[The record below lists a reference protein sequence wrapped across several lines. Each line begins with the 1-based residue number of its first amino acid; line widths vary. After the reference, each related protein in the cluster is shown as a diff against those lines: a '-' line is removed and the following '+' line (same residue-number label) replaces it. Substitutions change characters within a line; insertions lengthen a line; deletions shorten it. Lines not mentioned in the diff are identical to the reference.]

1 MLSNHTNSPTSQGG
15 SGGGG
20 GINTELKSI
29 EATVTARTTS
39 YESSDL
45 SSPSIDQGLLV
56 LPVTPDGTKKG
67 EIDTSS
73 VDGSE
78 GSTISPLEDEQ
89 IWMTASERSDNC
101 VTEDNT
107 KAQVA
112 GNSTSNGEEKVSI
125 SAGWTVHLAES
136 VSQMEGELD
145 EALTTAAEAGRNQ
158 AKAEDDLVKAQL
170 KAESEAKRLRVRLE
184 EMIQENLML
193 ELRFEST
200 QEDIK
205 DKAKQHAR
213 EKWELQVR
221 MDAELEAIRTERR
234 TLLIRV
240 ASLEEENDVLTGK
253 LLAESDKDKNSGVL
267 VALGRKLKQMGK
279 KLKSFRTWT
288 KSSRGTQ
295 L

>member
-20 GINTELKSI
+20 CINTELKSI

-89 IWMTASERSDNC
+89 IWMTASEKSANC

-112 GNSTSNGEEKVSI
+112 GNSASNGEEKVSI

-213 EKWELQVR
+213 EKRELQVR

-267 VALGRKLKQMGK
+267 VALGRKLKQVRK

-288 KSSRGTQ
+288 KSSRGIQ